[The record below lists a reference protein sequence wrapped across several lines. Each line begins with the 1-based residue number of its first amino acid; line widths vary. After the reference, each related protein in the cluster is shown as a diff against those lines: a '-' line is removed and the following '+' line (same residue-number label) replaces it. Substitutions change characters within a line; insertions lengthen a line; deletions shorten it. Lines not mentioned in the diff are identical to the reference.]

1 MAEKEGKLK
10 MTVERTDQN
19 FKRRKLEVYEEKS
32 RLWVLEK
39 GEKMVMGRDIEKNKS
54 MKYMR

>member
-39 GEKMVMGRDIEKNKS
+39 GEKMVMGRDI
-54 MKYMR
+54 